1 MGASTGDSEDAAL
14 VAAMA
19 TGDDAAFSTLY
30 RRYLPLVTRWC
41 LRETGN
47 AELAAD
53 LCAEVFA
60 TAISASRRYR
70 PEQGQVAA
78 WLTGI
83 ARNKLR
89 ESRRRKRVEDSARR
103 RMGVQPIAINDTD
116 LERVEEL
123 ASLSAELQALLESLP
138 REQRDAL
145 VRRVVLDR
153 SYEEIATE
161 LRCSES
167 VARQRVSRGL
177 NNLKSQLEEQ

>member
-1 MGASTGDSEDAAL
+1 
-14 VAAMA
+14 
-19 TGDDAAFSTLY
+19 
-30 RRYLPLVTRWC
+30 
-41 LRETGN
+41 
-47 AELAAD
+47 
-53 LCAEVFA
+53 
-60 TAISASRRYR
+60 
-70 PEQGQVAA
+70 
-78 WLTGI
+78 
-83 ARNKLR
+83 
-89 ESRRRKRVEDSARR
+89 
-103 RMGVQPIAINDTD
+103 VQPIAINDTD

-177 NNLKSQLEEQ
+177 KNLKSQLEEQ